1 MKQDKRLK
9 SKKLSEKSLKT
20 IAIGYLARYS
30 VSTGSLRAFLLRRV
44 ETSDQI
50 WGKNLGKGEEW
61 IDALI
66 LEFQQLGYLN
76 DHRYAESRVRS
87 LLAKGKSIRE
97 VTIWLRGKNVSRND
111 IDAALEIVK
120 EEISDLELY
129 AGLELARRRKIGPYN
144 SRNVEK
150 KQRDKALAIFA
161 RAGFSYAVARR
172 IVDSKTI
179 KDLELIFI
187 GSEPGHNLQYVNE
200 IEI

>member
-1 MKQDKRLK
+1 M
-9 SKKLSEKSLKT
+9 
-20 IAIGYLARYS
+20 
-30 VSTGSLRAFLLRRV
+30 RRV
-44 ETSDQI
+44 ETSRQI
-50 WGKNLGKGEEW
+50 GGTSLGKEEEW
-61 IDALI
+61 IDALV
-66 LEFQQLGYLN
+66 LEFQKLGYLN
-76 DHRYAESRVRS
+76 DHRYAENRVRS
-87 LLAKGKSIRE
+87 LLSKGKSIRE